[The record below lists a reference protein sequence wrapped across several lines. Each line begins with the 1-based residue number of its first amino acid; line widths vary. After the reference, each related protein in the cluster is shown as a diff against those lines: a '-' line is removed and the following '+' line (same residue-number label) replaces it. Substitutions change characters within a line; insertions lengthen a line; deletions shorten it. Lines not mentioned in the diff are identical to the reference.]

1 MTDGKTMTVEL
12 TMALERYDRHVPFFM
27 DMVENPDGIKIKSLE
42 VGMAP
47 PRREGIDRHRRF
59 YEDEEFDICEM
70 SVSSYLTSKAQ
81 GLPYSAVPVFPRRLF
96 SQNHMFISAAANIEK
111 PTDLIGRKV
120 CCRSFQTTMSV
131 LAKGDLAFEYGVPW
145 RELDWHTMSP
155 ELVAFPGQ
163 EEADLTMIDEPS
175 APEKFIAGELAMM
188 IHPHPPPAILEGLR
202 NGSVHRLWPD
212 LREECGRYFQKYDY
226 PIMHLLV
233 FKNELADAHPHL
245 PRALMTMW
253 EDAKHQAAEFYED
266 PGYSEMAFAR
276 NAFEEEQAIFGAD
289 IWPTGLA
296 ANRASVER
304 FMKYLTDQTLIEAP
318 YPVEELFHE
327 TVLDS

>member
-1 MTDGKTMTVEL
+1 MAVEL

-81 GLPYSAVPVFPRRLF
+81 GRPYSAVPVFPRRLF
-96 SQNHMFISAAANIEK
+96 SQNHMFVSAAANISK

-131 LAKGDLAFEYGVPW
+131 LAKGDLAFEYDVPW

-175 APEKFIAGELAMM
+175 APERFIAGELAMM

-245 PRALMTMW
+245 PRALITMW

-276 NAFEEEQAIFGAD
+276 NAFEDEQAIFGVD
-289 IWPTGLA
+289 IWPTDLA

-304 FMKYLTDQTLIEAP
+304 FMKYLTDQTLIEGP
-318 YPVEELFHE
+318 TQLKTCSTSQY
-327 TVLDS
+327 

>member
-1 MTDGKTMTVEL
+1 
-12 TMALERYDRHVPFFM
+12 MALERYDRHVPFFM
-27 DMVENPDGIKIKSLE
+27 DMVENPDGIIIKSLE

-47 PRREGIDRHRRF
+47 PRRDGIDRHRRF

-70 SVSSYLTSKAQ
+70 SVSSYLTSKAKD
-81 GLPYSAVPVFPRRLF
+81 LPYTAVPVFPRRLF
-96 SQNHMFISAAANIEK
+96 SQNHMFVSTAANISTPK
-111 PTDLIGRKV
+111 DLIGKKV

-131 LAKGDLAFEYGVPW
+131 LAKGDLAFEYDVPW

-175 APEKFIAGELAMM
+175 APERFIAGELAMM

-202 NGSVHRLWPD
+202 NGSVQRMWPD

-233 FKNELADAHPHL
+233 FKTALADAHPHL
-245 PRALMTMW
+245 PRALMEMW
-253 EDAKHQAAEFYED
+253 EDAKHQAADFYED

-276 NAFEEEQAIFGAD
+276 NAYEEEQEIFGTD
-289 IWPTGLA
+289 PWPTGLS

-318 YPVEELFHE
+318 YPVEQLFHE
-327 TVLDS
+327 SVLDS

>member
-1 MTDGKTMTVEL
+1 MAVEL

-27 DMVENPDGIKIKSLE
+27 DMVKNPEGIRIKSLE

-96 SQNHMFISAAANIEK
+96 SQNHMFVSTAARIST
-111 PTDLIGRKV
+111 PVDLIGKKV

-131 LAKGDLAFEYGVPW
+131 LAKGDLAFEYNVPW

-155 ELVAFPGQ
+155 ELVPFPGQ
-163 EEADLTMIDEPS
+163 EAADLTMIDEPS
-175 APEKFIAGELAMM
+175 APDRLISGELAMM
-188 IHPHPPPAILEGLR
+188 IHPHPPPSILNGLR

-212 LREECGRYFQKYDY
+212 LRAECGRYFHKYGDY

-233 FKNELADAHPHL
+233 FKNELAEAL
-245 PRALMTMW
+245 PNLPKALMEMW
-253 EDAKHQAAEFYED
+253 EDAKRQAAEFYED

-276 NAFEEEQAIFGAD
+276 NAFEEEQDIFGTD
-289 IWPTGLA
+289 TWPTGLT
-296 ANRASVER
+296 ANYASVER
-304 FMKYLTDQTLIEAP
+304 FMKYLTDQTLIESP
-318 YPVEELFHE
+318 FPIKELFHE
-327 TVLDS
+327 SVLNS

>member
-1 MTDGKTMTVEL
+1 L
-12 TMALERYDRHVPFFM
+12 F
-27 DMVENPDGIKIKSLE
+27 
-42 VGMAP
+42 
-47 PRREGIDRHRRF
+47 
-59 YEDEEFDICEM
+59 
-70 SVSSYLTSKAQ
+70 VST
-81 GLPYSAVPVFPRRLF
+81 
-96 SQNHMFISAAANIEK
+96 AANITK
-111 PTDLIGRKV
+111 PTDLIGKKV

-163 EEADLTMIDEPS
+163 KEADLTVIDEPG
-175 APEKFIAGELAMM
+175 APARLISGELAMM
-188 IHPHPPPAILEGLR
+188 IHPHPPPSILEGLR
-202 NGSVHRLWPD
+202 NGSVHRLFPD
-212 LREECGRYFQKYDY
+212 TRAECGRYFKKYGDY

-233 FKNELADAHPHL
+233 FKNELAEAHPHL
-245 PRALMTMW
+245 PRALMEMW

-276 NAFEEEQAIFGAD
+276 NAFEEEQGIFDAD

-296 ANRASVER
+296 VNRASVER

-327 TVLDS
+327 TVLNS